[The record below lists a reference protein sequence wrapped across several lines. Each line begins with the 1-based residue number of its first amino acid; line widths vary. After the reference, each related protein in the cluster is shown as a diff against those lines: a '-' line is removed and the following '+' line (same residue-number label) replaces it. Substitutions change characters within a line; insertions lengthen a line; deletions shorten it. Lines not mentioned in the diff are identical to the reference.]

1 MTPSRL
7 TDHAAF
13 VFERCNYDYFVNL
26 LKAIETSA
34 RDLGLEVGPAMCSAY
49 DEADF
54 LTMAAAVNQARRAY
68 LSPTLDPEI
77 AARSLKNDMEDGYA
91 QMWLTSILSALQDRG
106 IYLHRPMRHT
116 DADFGLAIDPA
127 VIATSPPS
135 P

>member
-26 LKAIETSA
+26 LKAIEISA
-34 RDLGLEVGPAMCSAY
+34 RDLGLAVGPAVCSDY

-68 LSPTLDPEI
+68 LSPTLDPEL
-77 AARSLKNDMEDGYA
+77 AERFLRNDMEDGYA

-106 IYLHRPMRHT
+106 IYLHRP
-116 DADFGLAIDPA
+116 
-127 VIATSPPS
+127 SP
-135 P
+135 